1 MRRARSV
8 MSSRLP
14 IGVPTRYKHPKADSV
29 LDIVAPPMTL
39 SLART
44 AETFCYACYTFLFG
58 DGAEGAAVPLYE
70 YKCLKCGRHTEK
82 IETVAGPHLKKC
94 PHCGGK
100 VESVITAPAIKFK
113 GSGWYVTDYAGK
125 SPDGGSKESKPAGD
139 SKEGGSKPGDA
150 KDGGGAEAAGK
161 DAGSKETAS
170 KESSSKEKK
179 PAKKK

>member
-1 MRRARSV
+1 M
-8 MSSRLP
+8 
-14 IGVPTRYKHPKADSV
+14 
-29 LDIVAPPMTL
+29 
-39 SLART
+39 
-44 AETFCYACYTFLFG
+44 
-58 DGAEGAAVPLYE
+58 PLYE
-70 YKCLKCGRHTEK
+70 YKCLKCGRHTDK
-82 IETVAGPHLKKC
+82 IEPVAGPHLKKC

-139 SKEGGSKPGDA
+139 GKESGGKDA
-150 KDGGGAEAAGK
+150 SAKDSKDGGN
-161 DAGSKETAS
+161 KETSAKESSAKETSS

>member
-1 MRRARSV
+1 MLAGLL
-8 MSSRLP
+8 M
-14 IGVPTRYKHPKADSV
+14 H
-29 LDIVAPPMTL
+29 L
-39 SLART
+39 SLARA
-44 AETFCYACYTFLFG
+44 AETICDACYTFLFG
-58 DGAEGAAVPLYE
+58 DRAEGAAVPLYE
-70 YKCLKCGRHTEK
+70 YKCLKCGRHTDK
-82 IETVAGPHLKKC
+82 IEPVAGPHLKKC

-139 SKEGGSKPGDA
+139 GKESGGKDA
-150 KDGGGAEAAGK
+150 SAKDSKDGGN
-161 DAGSKETAS
+161 KETSAKESSAKETSS